1 MNAPNEKDVPVSTKD
16 NADKLPESK
25 SELSDQEIAAI
36 AGGTSSSISGGSG
49 GATNTIPVKK
59 VGPYA

>member
-1 MNAPNEKDVPVSTKD
+1 MNAPNDKDVPVSTKD

-36 AGGTSSSISGGSG
+36 AGGISSSTSPG
-49 GATNTIPVKK
+49 GATNTIPGKK
-59 VGPYA
+59 VAGPYAP